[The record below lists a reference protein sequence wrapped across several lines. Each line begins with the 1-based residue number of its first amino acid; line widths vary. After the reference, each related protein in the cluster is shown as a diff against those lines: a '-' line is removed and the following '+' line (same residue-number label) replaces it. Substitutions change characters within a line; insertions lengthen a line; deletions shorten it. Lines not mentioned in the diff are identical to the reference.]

1 MAQYNGIL
9 SHNQSLASYTS
20 WRVGGCAERFYQPEN
35 KADLIAFICS
45 LPENETI
52 FLMGLGSNLLVRDG
66 GIAGTVINTK
76 NRLKVMQ
83 RIDNETVYIEAGV
96 PCALVAKFC
105 AEQGLVGAEF
115 LAGIPGTMGGALKM
129 NAGAFGGETWDIVT
143 QVEVLTRRG
152 ESVTRKRD
160 EFKVS
165 YRHVQCNE
173 NEWFLATHLHLQI
186 GDTQV
191 SQQRIKA
198 LLAKRAHTQP
208 TNQPSCGSVFKNPQ
222 GDFAARLI
230 EATGLKGYRI
240 GGAQVS
246 EKHANFIINTGN
258 ASAADIELLMGY
270 VQKQVMLKQGV
281 NLQTE
286 VCMVGEQLKTTHIMR
301 PEDFGCVGVLMGGN
315 SAERAIS
322 LKSGAAVYEALIA
335 LGVNVQAIDVCDD
348 ILESIKTYPI
358 DRVFNIMHGRGGE
371 DGILQGVLNVLG
383 LPYTGSGVLASA
395 LAMDKLRT
403 KLCWRG
409 ANLPTPNWHVLENEI
424 DLDAC
429 ADALGFP
436 MIVKPALEGS
446 SVGISKVTSR
456 DELTKAY
463 QVAMACG
470 CEVYAE
476 AWVHGKEY
484 TVGILQGVA
493 LPVIH
498 VTTPS
503 GFYDYEAKYLSN
515 TTQYHCPCG
524 LSEDEESTLQTLA
537 LKSSHVLNVEG
548 WARVDVF
555 IDNQG
560 QAQLIEINTVPGMTD
575 HSLVPMAAKQAGID
589 FPTLVWKIL
598 ETSCRK

>member
-286 VCMVGEQLKTTHIMR
+286 VCMVGEKLKTTHIMR

-358 DRVFNIMHGRGGE
+358 DRVFNVMHGRGGE

>member
-322 LKSGAAVYEALIA
+322 LKSGVAVYEALIA

-560 QAQLIEINTVPGMTD
+560 HAQLIEINTVPGMTD

>member
-409 ANLPTPNWHVLENEI
+409 ANLPTPNWYVLENEM

-456 DELTKAY
+456 DELTKAF
-463 QVAMACG
+463 QVAMECG

-476 AWVHGKEY
+476 AWIHGKEY
-484 TVGILQGVA
+484 TVGILQGAA

-498 VTTPS
+498 VTTSS

-524 LSEDEESTLQTLA
+524 LSEDEENTLQTLA